1 MNIIIWVLLKKVI
14 INNNNERNG
23 NNITKGKNEIDED
36 NLINYEKFNYLDKL
50 EEKEEDKMIEL
61 FDELNL
67 KNNIKEKN
75 KSWFKYKWKNKDW
88 FTYSLIKESKKYCMI
103 IIKIF

>member
-50 EEKEEDKMIEL
+50 EEKEEDKIIEL